1 MTKNFLFTLL
11 IASSLIKAQEEL
23 IIKPDTTTFF
33 TKKNISIIT
42 LSAVLAGSLY
52 GAYVVWW
59 KDDFGP
65 FRFYSGDWLN
75 DTGLNGIDKVGHF
88 YTSYLFYHL
97 QKDLLLWGGHSEEFA
112 FWTSTA
118 LTSFFALIVE
128 VGDAFT
134 PYGFDYQDL
143 TFNIGGLGYGILQDN
158 VDFFKNFDFKWSYFP
173 KHKFSFPPK
182 LSEDYDGH
190 IYWLSID
197 IHNLL
202 KSSVG
207 RIWPEFLRPA
217 IGFSVEDNGNRR
229 EFILGFDF
237 NLYALFGSKDENWNL
252 LVKSADHFHI
262 PAPGIKF
269 PYGRKPDY
277 RGIVLN

>member
-1 MTKNFLFTLL
+1 MKKFLLVLL
-11 IASSLIKAQEEL
+11 VVTSLLKAQKEITVEQ
-23 IIKPDTTTFF
+23 DTSTFF
-33 TKKNISIIT
+33 TKENISILT
-42 LSAVLAGSLY
+42 LSTVLAGSLV

-65 FRFYSGDWLN
+65 FRFYSGDWFN

-112 FWTSTA
+112 FWTSTI
-118 LTSFFALIVE
+118 LTFGFALIVE
-128 VGDAFT
+128 VGDAFS

-143 TFNIGGLGYGILQDN
+143 ILNSGGLGYGILQDK
-158 VDFFKNFDFKWSYFP
+158 VDFFKNFDFKWSYIP
-173 KHKFSFPPK
+173 KHNFSFPPK

-197 IHNLL
+197 IHNLF

-207 RIWPEFLRPA
+207 KIWPEFLRPA

-229 EFILGFDF
+229 EFIAGLDF
-237 NLYALFGSKDENWNL
+237 NLFSLFGSSDENWNL
-252 LVKSADHFHI
+252 IVKSADHFHI

-269 PYGRKPDY
+269 SPNRKPDF